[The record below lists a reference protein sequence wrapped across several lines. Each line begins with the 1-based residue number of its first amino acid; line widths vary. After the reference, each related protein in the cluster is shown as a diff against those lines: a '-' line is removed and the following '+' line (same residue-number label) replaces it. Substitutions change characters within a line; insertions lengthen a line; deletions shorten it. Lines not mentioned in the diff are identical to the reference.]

1 MVTYEQ
7 LLAELFARRDETYR
21 VFNERIVNVPP
32 GSSIGV
38 RTPLLRAYGRA
49 LVREEEFDLN
59 ALLSF
64 PNDVYEVRLLKCFA
78 VGYKKMPFSEKAAYI
93 DRCLPVL
100 DGWAVCDLFCSVL
113 KEIKKHREEFF
124 PQLSRYV
131 GQGTE
136 FSQRFAYVLL
146 LGCYMDEAWL
156 PAVFSLLDRARTE
169 FYYTHMGAAWL
180 LAEVFV
186 KFFDRGVAY
195 CGVTALSPK
204 TCNKA
209 IQKACES
216 FRLRDEQKIF
226 LKSLKKG

>member
-1 MVTYEQ
+1 MKTYDEIT
-7 LLAELFARRDETYR
+7 AELSAMKDETYR
-21 VFNERIVNVPP
+21 VFNERIVNIPA
-32 GSSIGV
+32 GSSLGV
-38 RTPLLRAYGRA
+38 RTPLLRAYGKR
-49 LVREEEFDLN
+49 LIKEEGFRLD
-59 ALLSF
+59 ALLAF
-64 PNDVYEVRLLKCFA
+64 PSDLFEMRLLKCFA
-78 VGYKKMPFSEKAAYI
+78 VGMVRMPFEEKILYI
-93 DRCLPVL
+93 ERCLPVI

-113 KEIKKHREEFF
+113 KEVKRHREEFF

-156 PAVFSLLDRARTE
+156 PAIFSLLDRARTE